1 MKPYRVK
8 HKASGLY
15 YQPRSNGNSLSKTG
29 KVYMS
34 GRDVLEG
41 TDTFVFISF
50 NKRCRLC
57 KEYLKYFPTLESF
70 HIYMVGR
77 VPKDEF
83 EKEEL

>member
-1 MKPYRVK
+1 
-8 HKASGLY
+8 
-15 YQPRSNGNSLSKTG
+15 
-29 KVYMS
+29 MS

-50 NKRCRLC
+50 NKRSRLC
-57 KEYLKYFPTLESF
+57 TEYLKYFPTLEPS

-77 VPKDEF
+77 VPKTEF